1 MLMAGC
7 GLFPKVQEE
16 TAGWS
21 AQKLYNDAKE
31 NLNDGNYE
39 RAIKMF
45 ETLEARYPFG
55 RFAQQAQLEVAYAY
69 YKDNE
74 PISAIAASDRFIK
87 LHPNHPNVDYA
98 YYLKGLANFNE
109 DLGLLGQLVDQDLS
123 ERDPKAAREAF
134 QSLKELVTRFPDS
147 KYTPDATARMKYLVN
162 ALANNEVHVAKYYLK
177 RQAYVAAVNR
187 AKEVVKTYP
196 EAPATEEAL
205 AVMVVAY
212 DKLKLPDLRDDAQR
226 VLKLNF
232 PNSQYAQGVSL
243 RAQAWYKFWSG
254 VGSDSRAQRKHAPT
268 FRRYRWANN
277 TRTRSRSSCV
287 STPGAGALAV
297 TPTLMR

>member
-1 MLMAGC
+1 MFRSTTRVLGIAMLSTALFMSGC
-7 GLFPKVQEE
+7 GLFPKSKDE

-21 AQKLYNDAKE
+21 AQRLYSEAKD

-39 RAIKMF
+39 RAIQLF

-55 RFAQQAQLEVAYAY
+55 RYAQQAQLEVAYAY

-74 PISAIAASDRFIK
+74 PISAVAASDRFIK

-98 YYLKGLANFNE
+98 YYLKGLANFND
-109 DLGLLGQLVDQDLS
+109 DLGILGKWVDQDLS
-123 ERDPKAAREAF
+123 ERDPRAAREAF
-134 QSLKELVTRFPDS
+134 QALKELVTRFPDS

-177 RQAYVAAVNR
+177 RQAYVAAANR

-212 DKLKLPDLRDDAQR
+212 DKLKLTDLRDDASR

-232 PNSQYAQGVSL
+232 PNSKYAKGVSL
-243 RAQAWYKFWSG
+243 REKAWYKFW
-254 VGSDSRAQRKHAPT
+254 
-268 FRRYRWANN
+268 
-277 TRTRSRSSCV
+277 
-287 STPGAGALAV
+287 
-297 TPTLMR
+297 